1 MLENLAFEK
10 KLGNCKVRTLL
21 ETLDKKDGELLKGYI
36 ADEVNWSAYTLA
48 VALSKRGVSLD
59 DIDFTTMESKVL
71 PGIFFAGEVLDI
83 DGVTGG
89 FSFQAAWT
97 TGWIA
102 GKNV

>member
-59 DIDFTTMESKVL
+59 DKVISKHRSKLCSCEEYYARESK
-71 PGIFFAGEVLDI
+71 A
-83 DGVTGG
+83 
-89 FSFQAAWT
+89 SS
-97 TGWIA
+97 
-102 GKNV
+102 